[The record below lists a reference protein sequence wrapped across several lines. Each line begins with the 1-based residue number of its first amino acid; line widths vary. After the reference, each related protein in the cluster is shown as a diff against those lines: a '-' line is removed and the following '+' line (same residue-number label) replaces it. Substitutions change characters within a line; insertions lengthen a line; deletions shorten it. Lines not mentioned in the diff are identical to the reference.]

1 MLPVLQLL
9 LVHMDPL
16 AQVALLLLVL
26 TPLLVLLLELPL
38 ETNDQA
44 PDSRQLLQLLESQ
57 LLR

>member
-1 MLPVLQLL
+1 MLQLL

-16 AQVALLLLVL
+16 AQVALFLLVL
-26 TPLLVLLLELPL
+26 NPLLVLLLQLPL

-44 PDSRQLLQLLESQ
+44 PESRQLLQLLESQ